1 MNFTNRTIPA
11 SFLALPLLA
20 TGLFATA
27 CSRGGGG
34 AAPIRQPEVSATAS
48 LVTADPTSG
57 LAADGTTVSQI
68 TVIVLDTTGAP
79 LANQTVALDVS
90 GNGNVLTPASGSS
103 DPQGRFRAT
112 LASTSAERKEI
123 VARVNPGTPAPV
135 TLATRAEVV
144 FLTPDTPVLGTL
156 ARYEDTNRNGV
167 ADQGDRLTLGFSVP
181 VLVVASRPEDLALPV
196 AGDSLGVG
204 ASVFAGP
211 LTHEATVVLG
221 TSPVLRTR
229 GAFAAASVAANSP
242 SGIAVAAGALGVVS
256 ASTNTPA
263 APSAA
268 VDIVPALHAQ
278 AQATTLSDAVT
289 IATGDLDND
298 GDVDVWVA
306 GNGADRVL
314 LRDASG
320 ALVDGGQFGGQ
331 ATRAVAIADLDRFG
345 AQDIVTAHEGTT
357 QIWLNRTTT
366 APLSITTGVALAS
379 GSTRALA
386 VADIDGD
393 GFRDVITGSTTDV
406 RVFVNGR
413 NLGVSMQLTQTLA
426 VTDVTALVVTDVDG
440 DGDADVLAGTTAGL
454 RLLRNNSGAL
464 AIVTLDALA
473 ASSLAVGDVDAD
485 ADLDV
490 VASDGSATRLLRNEG
505 NGAFTASALPIPAE
519 RVVLGDLDGDA
530 RADLV
535 TMEAAAIAVHFA
547 IGSGFVRDAQRFDDA
562 GRSAILTDCDR
573 DGDLDLLAVLTSE
586 LRTRTG
592 SLRGTFGSTTL
603 VTDGAQA
610 PGVSNA
616 TALGD
621 LDGDGDDDLVVGGDG
636 DDLVLRND
644 GNGSFTFSGLTRH
657 RLGSGSTSAVAIAD
671 MDGDG
676 DLDVVT
682 VERFV
687 AGVTSRW
694 RAWFNDGN
702 GGFVQTLDLPHA
714 QTDDARAV
722 ALGDVIDDGSVDVI
736 VGCNGKNL
744 VFRNVL
750 LNGQRTFF
758 QAPDAFPAATNDRDT
773 RALAMFDIDEDGD
786 LDLVVGNFGDPQF
799 GQANQVF
806 RLAVVNNLPV
816 FSEFTLL
823 GTEPT
828 VAVAVGDFDGDSL
841 IDLVCANSDNGGT
854 FQHRIHSFG
863 RRSTSAVGQAIR
875 FTSGSPATSMA
886 VGDIDGDGRVDL
898 VMSTTDG
905 KVQVWRQTAALQFA
919 VAQELLL
926 NDVRALA
933 AGDFDRDG
941 DVDAFAATGANDLV
955 LRNR

>member
-1 MNFTNRTIPA
+1 M
-11 SFLALPLLA
+11 
-20 TGLFATA
+20 
-27 CSRGGGG
+27 
-34 AAPIRQPEVSATAS
+34 
-48 LVTADPTSG
+48 
-57 LAADGTTVSQI
+57 
-68 TVIVLDTTGAP
+68 
-79 LANQTVALDVS
+79 ANQTVALEVS

-103 DPQGRFRAT
+103 DAQGAFRAT
-112 LASTSAERKEI
+112 LATTSAERKEI
-123 VARVNPGTPAPV
+123 VARVNPGAPAPV
-135 TLATRAEVV
+135 TLATTAEVV
-144 FLTPDTPVLGTL
+144 FVTPDTPMLANL
-156 ARYEDTNRNGV
+156 ARYEDTNRNGI
-167 ADQGDRLTLGFSVP
+167 ADQGDRLTMTFSVP
-181 VLVVASRPEDLALPV
+181 VVVATSRAEDFAMP
-196 AGDSLGVG
+196 ATGDTLGVG
-204 ASVFAGP
+204 ATVVAGP
-211 LTHEATVVLG
+211 AANEATVVLG

-229 GAFAAASVAANSP
+229 GAFAPGTIAVNSP
-242 SGIAVAAGALGVVS
+242 SGIAVAAGALGIVS

-268 VDIVPALHAQ
+268 VDIVPALHAET
-278 AQATTLSDAVT
+278 QATTLSTAVSV
-289 IATGDLDND
+289 ATGDFDND

-306 GNGADRVL
+306 GTGADTVL

-331 ATRAVAIADLDRFG
+331 ATRAVAVADLDRLG
-345 AQDIVTAHEGTT
+345 AADIVTAHEGTT
-357 QIWLNRTTT
+357 QIWLNRTTSGTLAIT
-366 APLSITTGVALAS
+366 AGVSLAS
-379 GSTRALA
+379 GSTSALA
-386 VADIDGD
+386 IADIDGD
-393 GFRDVITGSTTDV
+393 GFRDLVTGSTTDV

-426 VTDVTALVVTDVDG
+426 VPDVTALVVADVDG
-440 DGDADVLAGTTAGL
+440 DGDADVLAGTGTGL
-454 RLLRNNSGAL
+454 RLLRNTNGVL
-464 AIVTLDALA
+464 AIVNLDALA

-485 ADLDV
+485 ADLDI
-490 VASDGSATRLLRNEG
+490 VASGGDATRLLRNDG
-505 NGAFTASALPIPAE
+505 NGQFIGTALSIPAE
-519 RVVLGDLDGDA
+519 HVLLGDLDGDG

-535 TMEAAAIAVHFA
+535 TMEAAALAVHFA
-547 IGSGFVRDAQRFDDA
+547 GGSDFLRDAQRLDDA
-562 GRSAILTDCDR
+562 ALAAILTDIDR
-573 DGDLDLLAVLTSE
+573 DGDLDLLAVLADE
-586 LRTRTG
+586 LRARAG
-592 SLRGTFGSTTL
+592 SLRGTFGTTTL
-603 VTDGAQA
+603 ASDGTQA

-636 DDLVLRND
+636 DDLVLLND
-644 GNGSFTFSGLTRH
+644 GNGTFTFSGLTRH
-657 RLGSGSTSAVAIAD
+657 RLGAGRTSAGAIAD

-682 VERFV
+682 VERLV
-687 AGVTSRW
+687 TGVTSRW
-694 RAWFNDGN
+694 RAWFNDGS
-702 GGFVQTLDLPHA
+702 GGFVQSLDLPHS

-722 ALGDVIDDGSVDVI
+722 ALGDVTADGSVDVI
-736 VGCNGKNL
+736 VGCSGANL
-744 VFRNVL
+744 VFRNIL

-758 QAPDAFPAATNDRDT
+758 QAPNAFPPATNNRDT
-773 RALAMFDIDEDGD
+773 RAVAMFDIDEDGD
-786 LDLVVGNFGDPQF
+786 LDLVAGNFGDPLF

-816 FSEFTLL
+816 FGEFTLL

-898 VMSTTDG
+898 VMGTTDG

-919 VAQELLL
+919 VVQELLL

-933 AGDFDRDG
+933 ARDFDRDG
-941 DVDAFAATGANDLV
+941 DVDAFAATGADDLT
-955 LRNR
+955 LRNK